1 MHFATSTPRER
12 TIALA
17 DQKSIRSRFLGPWT
31 VIAVLFLIAAIILIV
46 VETVFKATS
55 FKDALTGPLRAV
67 VILVIGSL
75 IVKIVES
82 MVLSKSLTAL
92 TPRQRTI
99 AGFAIRLALYLGIL
113 LAVLAG
119 IGIGLSSFVFGGA
132 FLTVVL
138 GLAGQSVLTNILG
151 GIWLVMFQPFQVSDS
166 ISFMTWQYAMM
177 PPSYAHEALK
187 PTYSGRVTDI
197 NIMYTTIVTDEGDPM
212 VLPNGIMAQAAIIN
226 RSRSGARKCGVRFDV
241 PTSIDPRE
249 LTTNLL
255 KDLGSWDRPPILEM
269 TDVTIDSYTVRV
281 SVWSR
286 ETDERIRDRILQS
299 AWRVI
304 SALGTKP
311 AETTVVETDE

>member
-1 MHFATSTPRER
+1 M
-12 TIALA
+12 
-17 DQKSIRSRFLGPWT
+17 
-31 VIAVLFLIAAIILIV
+31 IAVLFLIAAAILV
-46 VETVFKATS
+46 LVETAFKSTS
-55 FKDALTGPLRAV
+55 LKDAVTGPLRAV
-67 VILVIGSL
+67 VILVVGSI

-177 PPSYAHEALK
+177 PPSYPHEAIK
-187 PTYSGRVTDI
+187 PTYSGKVTDI
-197 NIMYTTIVTDEGDPM
+197 NIMYTTIITDEGDPM
-212 VLPNGIMAQAAIIN
+212 VLPNGIMAQAAIVN
-226 RSRSGARKCGVRFDV
+226 RSRSGARRSGIRFDV
-241 PTSIDPRE
+241 PISVDPHV

-255 KDLGSWDRPPILEM
+255 EDLGTWDRPPILEM
-269 TDVTIDSYTVRV
+269 TDVTIDTYTVRV

-286 ETDERIRDRILQS
+286 ETDDRVRDRVLQS
-299 AWRVI
+299 AWRVTAKLGAE
-304 SALGTKP
+304 AL
-311 AETTVVETDE
+311 ETTPVEAAE